1 MNDIIHDY
9 LLKNIPKSSPFFK
22 ELEAYAKENEVP
34 IMEPDSLYCL
44 LQILDIQKPK
54 RILELGT
61 AIGYSALKMA
71 DKLPD
76 AEIIT
81 VERDEERYEQ
91 AIHNIQRYGASDR
104 VKVLLTDAIEGAEEI
119 LAHGPFDAIF
129 IDAAKAQYEKFFH
142 IYTVSLAEN
151 GVIYSD
157 NVLFKGLALDMT
169 PEKQRKLRVARKMRH
184 FNDFLVTHP
193 DFETTTIPLGD
204 GLSISKR
211 KKTEAYHDKKT
222 NRSRRNWRFRFR

>member
-9 LLKNIPKSSPFFK
+9 LLKNIPKSSPFFE

-91 AIHNIQRYGASDR
+91 AIRNIQRYGANDR

-142 IYTVSLAEN
+142 IYTDSLAEN

-211 KKTEAYHDKKT
+211 KKTGGV
-222 NRSRRNWRFRFR
+222 S

>member
-9 LLKNIPKSSPFFK
+9 LLKNIPKSSPFFA

-119 LAHGPFDAIF
+119 LAQGPFDAIF

-142 IYTVSLAEN
+142 IYTDSLAEN

-211 KKTEAYHDKKT
+211 KKTGGV
-222 NRSRRNWRFRFR
+222 S

>member
-9 LLKNIPKSSPFFK
+9 LLKNIPKSSPFFE

-54 RILELGT
+54 RILEIGT

-211 KKTEAYHDKKT
+211 KKTGGV
-222 NRSRRNWRFRFR
+222 S

>member
-1 MNDIIHDY
+1 
-9 LLKNIPKSSPFFK
+9 
-22 ELEAYAKENEVP
+22 
-34 IMEPDSLYCL
+34 MEPDSLYCL

-91 AIHNIQRYGASDR
+91 AIHNIQRYGANDR

-142 IYTVSLAEN
+142 IYTDSLAEN

-211 KKTEAYHDKKT
+211 KLEAYHDKKT
-222 NRSRRNWRFRFR
+222 NRSRRNWRFRFW

>member
-9 LLKNIPKSSPFFK
+9 LLKHIPKSTPFFE
-22 ELEAYAKENEVP
+22 ELEVYAKEHEVP
-34 IMEPDSLYCL
+34 IMEPDSLHCL
-44 LQILDIQKPK
+44 LQILDIQKPE

-71 DKLPD
+71 DKLPKT
-76 AEIIT
+76 EIIT
-81 VERDEERYEQ
+81 IERDEERYKE
-91 AIHNIQRYGASDR
+91 ALHNIERYGASDR
-104 VKVLLTDAIEGAEEI
+104 IKVLLTDAIEGSEEI
-119 LAHGPFDAIF
+119 LTYGPFDAIF

-142 IYTVSLAEN
+142 IYTDSLAPD

-157 NVLFKGLALDMT
+157 NVLFKGLALDMS

-193 DFETTTIPLGD
+193 DFDTTTIPLGD

-211 KKTEAYHDKKT
+211 KKTGGI
-222 NRSRRNWRFRFR
+222 S

>member
-9 LLKNIPKSSPFFK
+9 LLKHIPESSPFFV
-22 ELEAYAKENEVP
+22 ELEKYAKENEVP
-34 IMEPDSLYCL
+34 IMERDSLYCL
-44 LQILDIQKPK
+44 LQILDIQKPQ

-71 DKLPD
+71 DKLPR
-76 AEIIT
+76 AEIIS
-81 VERDEERYEQ
+81 VERDEERYKQ
-91 AIHNIQRYGASDR
+91 AIHNIERYGAADR

-119 LAHGPFDAIF
+119 SSYGPFDAIF

-142 IYTVSLAEN
+142 IYTNSLAPD

-157 NVLFKGLALDMT
+157 NVLFKGLALDMS

-211 KKTEAYHDKKT
+211 RKTGGV
-222 NRSRRNWRFRFR
+222 S

>member
-9 LLKNIPKSSPFFK
+9 LLKNIPKSSPFFE

-81 VERDEERYEQ
+81 VERDEERYKQ
-91 AIHNIQRYGASDR
+91 AIHNIQRYGANDR
-104 VKVLLTDAIEGAEEI
+104 VKVLLTDAIKGAEEI

-142 IYTVSLAEN
+142 IYTDSLAEN

-211 KKTEAYHDKKT
+211 KKTGGVL
-222 NRSRRNWRFRFR
+222 

>member
-9 LLKNIPKSSPFFK
+9 LLKHIPKSSPFFE
-22 ELEAYAKENEVP
+22 ELEKYARENEVP
-34 IMEPDSLYCL
+34 IMEPDSLHCL

-71 DKLPD
+71 DKLPNT
-76 AEIIT
+76 EIVT
-81 VERDEERYEQ
+81 VERDEERYNK
-91 AIHNIQRYGASDR
+91 AIHNIERYGAADR
-104 VKVLLTDAIEGAEEI
+104 IKVLLTDAIEGAEGI
-119 LAHGPFDAIF
+119 LAYGPFDAIF

-142 IYTVSLAEN
+142 IYTDSLAPD

-157 NVLFKGLALDMT
+157 NVLFKGLALDMS
-169 PEKQRKLRVARKMRH
+169 PEKQRKLRVARKMRN

-211 KKTEAYHDKKT
+211 KKTGGI
-222 NRSRRNWRFRFR
+222 S

>member
-9 LLKNIPKSSPFFK
+9 LLKNIPKSSPFF
-22 ELEAYAKENEVP
+22 EQLEAYAKENEVP

-119 LAHGPFDAIF
+119 LDHGPFDAIF

-142 IYTVSLAEN
+142 IYTDSLAEN

-211 KKTEAYHDKKT
+211 KKTGGV
-222 NRSRRNWRFRFR
+222 S

>member
-9 LLKNIPKSSPFFK
+9 LLKHIPESSAFFL
-22 ELEAYAKENEVP
+22 ELERDAKENEVP

-71 DKLPD
+71 DKLPE
-76 AEIIT
+76 AEIVS
-81 VERDEERYEQ
+81 VERDEERYDQ
-91 AIHNIQRYGASDR
+91 AIHNIERYGADDR

-119 LAHGPFDAIF
+119 LSYGPFDAIF

-142 IYTVSLAEN
+142 IYTKSLAPD

-157 NVLFKGLALDMT
+157 NVLFKGLALDMSF
-169 PEKQRKLRVARKMRH
+169 EKQRKLRVARKMRD

-211 KKTEAYHDKKT
+211 KKTGGV
-222 NRSRRNWRFRFR
+222 S

>member
-9 LLKNIPKSSPFFK
+9 LLKNIPKSSPFFE

-81 VERDEERYEQ
+81 VERDEERYEH
-91 AIHNIQRYGASDR
+91 AIHNIQRYGANDR

-119 LAHGPFDAIF
+119 LANGPFDAIF

-142 IYTVSLAEN
+142 IYTDSLAEN

-211 KKTEAYHDKKT
+211 KKTGGV
-222 NRSRRNWRFRFR
+222 S

>member
-1 MNDIIHDY
+1 
-9 LLKNIPKSSPFFK
+9 
-22 ELEAYAKENEVP
+22 
-34 IMEPDSLYCL
+34 MEPDSLHCL

-71 DKLPD
+71 DKLPNT
-76 AEIIT
+76 EIVT
-81 VERDEERYEQ
+81 VERDEERYNK
-91 AIHNIQRYGASDR
+91 AIHNIERYGAADR
-104 VKVLLTDAIEGAEEI
+104 IKVLLTDAIEGAEGI
-119 LAHGPFDAIF
+119 LAYGPFDAIF

-142 IYTVSLAEN
+142 IYTDSLAPD

-157 NVLFKGLALDMT
+157 NVLFKGLALDMS
-169 PEKQRKLRVARKMRH
+169 PEKQRKLRVARKMRN
-184 FNDFLVTHP
+184 FNDFLVTHS

-211 KKTEAYHDKKT
+211 KKTGGI
-222 NRSRRNWRFRFR
+222 S

>member
-9 LLKNIPKSSPFFK
+9 LLKHIPKSSPFFE
-22 ELEAYAKENEVP
+22 ELEEYARENEVP
-34 IMEPDSLYCL
+34 IMEPDSLHCL

-71 DKLPD
+71 DKLPNT
-76 AEIIT
+76 EIVT
-81 VERDEERYEQ
+81 VERDEERYNK
-91 AIHNIQRYGASDR
+91 AIHNIERYGAADR
-104 VKVLLTDAIEGAEEI
+104 IKVLLTDAIEGAEGI
-119 LAHGPFDAIF
+119 LAYGPFDAIF

-142 IYTVSLAEN
+142 IYTDSLAPD

-157 NVLFKGLALDMT
+157 NVLFKGLALEMS
-169 PEKQRKLRVARKMRH
+169 PEKQRKLRVARKMRN

-211 KKTEAYHDKKT
+211 KKTGGI
-222 NRSRRNWRFRFR
+222 S

>member
-9 LLKNIPKSSPFFK
+9 LLKHIPESSPFFV
-22 ELEAYAKENEVP
+22 ELEKYAKENEVP
-34 IMEPDSLYCL
+34 IMERDSLYCL
-44 LQILDIQKPK
+44 LQILDIQKPQ

-71 DKLPD
+71 DKLPG
-76 AEIIT
+76 AEIIS
-81 VERDEERYEQ
+81 VERDEERYKQ
-91 AIHNIQRYGASDR
+91 AIHNIECYGAADR

-119 LAHGPFDAIF
+119 SSYGPFDAIF

-142 IYTVSLAEN
+142 IYTNSLAPD

-157 NVLFKGLALDMT
+157 NVLFKGLALDMS

-211 KKTEAYHDKKT
+211 RKTGGV
-222 NRSRRNWRFRFR
+222 S

>member
-9 LLKNIPKSSPFFK
+9 LLKHIPKSTPFFE
-22 ELEAYAKENEVP
+22 ELEAYAAENEVP

-76 AEIIT
+76 VEIIT
-81 VERDEERYEQ
+81 VERDEERYKQ
-91 AIHNIQRYGASDR
+91 AVHNIQRYGAADR
-104 VKVLLTDAIEGAEEI
+104 VKPLLTDAIEGAEEI
-119 LAHGPFDAIF
+119 LAYGPFDAIF

-142 IYTVSLAEN
+142 IYTDSLAEN

-157 NVLFKGLALDMT
+157 NVLFKGLALDMS

-193 DFETTTIPLGD
+193 DFDTTTIPLGD

-211 KKTEAYHDKKT
+211 KKTGGV
-222 NRSRRNWRFRFR
+222 S

>member
-9 LLKNIPKSSPFFK
+9 LLKNIPKSSPFFE

-81 VERDEERYEQ
+81 VERDEERYKQ

-142 IYTVSLAEN
+142 IYTDSLAEN

-169 PEKQRKLRVARKMRH
+169 PEKRRKLRVARKMRH

-211 KKTEAYHDKKT
+211 KKTGGV
-222 NRSRRNWRFRFR
+222 S

>member
-9 LLKNIPKSSPFFK
+9 LLKHIPKSSPFFE
-22 ELEAYAKENEVP
+22 ELEEYARENEVP
-34 IMEPDSLYCL
+34 IMEPDSLHCL

-71 DKLPD
+71 DKLPNT
-76 AEIIT
+76 EIVT
-81 VERDEERYEQ
+81 VERDEERYNK
-91 AIHNIQRYGASDR
+91 AIHNIERYGAADR
-104 VKVLLTDAIEGAEEI
+104 IKVLLTDAIEGAEGI
-119 LAHGPFDAIF
+119 LAYGPFDAIF

-142 IYTVSLAEN
+142 IYTDSLAPD

-157 NVLFKGLALDMT
+157 NVLFKGLALEMS
-169 PEKQRKLRVARKMRH
+169 PEKQRKLRVARKMRN
-184 FNDFLVTHP
+184 FNDFLVTHS

-211 KKTEAYHDKKT
+211 KKTGGI
-222 NRSRRNWRFRFR
+222 S

>member
-1 MNDIIHDY
+1 MNDIIHEY
-9 LLKNIPKSSPFFK
+9 LLKHIPKSSPFFE
-22 ELEAYAKENEVP
+22 ELEEYARENEVP
-34 IMEPDSLYCL
+34 IMEPDSLHCL

-71 DKLPD
+71 DKLPNT
-76 AEIIT
+76 EIVT
-81 VERDEERYEQ
+81 VERDEERYNK
-91 AIHNIQRYGASDR
+91 AIHNIERYGAADR
-104 VKVLLTDAIEGAEEI
+104 IKVLLTDAIEGAEGI
-119 LAHGPFDAIF
+119 LTYGPFDAIF

-142 IYTVSLAEN
+142 IYTDSLAPD

-157 NVLFKGLALDMT
+157 NVLFKGLALDMS
-169 PEKQRKLRVARKMRH
+169 PEKQRKLRVARKMRN
-184 FNDFLVTHP
+184 FNDFLVTHS

-211 KKTEAYHDKKT
+211 KKTGGI
-222 NRSRRNWRFRFR
+222 S

>member
-9 LLKNIPKSSPFFK
+9 LLKNIPKSSPFFE

-81 VERDEERYEQ
+81 VERDEKRYEQ

-104 VKVLLTDAIEGAEEI
+104 VKVLLTDAIEGAEKI

-142 IYTVSLAEN
+142 IYTDSLAEN

-211 KKTEAYHDKKT
+211 KKTGGV
-222 NRSRRNWRFRFR
+222 S

>member
-9 LLKNIPKSSPFFK
+9 LLKHIPKSSPFFE
-22 ELEAYAKENEVP
+22 ELEEYARENEVP

-71 DKLPD
+71 DKLPNT
-76 AEIIT
+76 EIVT
-81 VERDEERYEQ
+81 VERDEERYNK
-91 AIHNIQRYGASDR
+91 AIHNIERYGAADR
-104 VKVLLTDAIEGAEEI
+104 IKVLLTDAIEGAEGI
-119 LAHGPFDAIF
+119 LAYGPFDAIF

-142 IYTVSLAEN
+142 IYTDSLAPD

-157 NVLFKGLALDMT
+157 NVLFKGLALDMS
-169 PEKQRKLRVARKMRH
+169 PEKQRKLRVARKMRN

-211 KKTEAYHDKKT
+211 KKTGGI
-222 NRSRRNWRFRFR
+222 S

>member
-1 MNDIIHDY
+1 
-9 LLKNIPKSSPFFK
+9 
-22 ELEAYAKENEVP
+22 
-34 IMEPDSLYCL
+34 MEPDSLHCL

-71 DKLPD
+71 DKLPNT
-76 AEIIT
+76 EIVT
-81 VERDEERYEQ
+81 VERDDERYNK
-91 AIHNIQRYGASDR
+91 AIHNIERYGAADR
-104 VKVLLTDAIEGAEEI
+104 IKVLLTDAIEGAEEI
-119 LAHGPFDAIF
+119 LAYGPFDAIF

-142 IYTVSLAEN
+142 IYTDSLAPD

-157 NVLFKGLALDMT
+157 NVLFKGLALDMS
-169 PEKQRKLRVARKMRH
+169 PEKQRKLRVARKMRN

-211 KKTEAYHDKKT
+211 KKTGGI
-222 NRSRRNWRFRFR
+222 S

>member
-9 LLKNIPKSSPFFK
+9 LLKNIPKSSPIFE

-91 AIHNIQRYGASDR
+91 AIHNIQRYGANDR

-142 IYTVSLAEN
+142 IYTDSLAEN

-211 KKTEAYHDKKT
+211 KKTGGV
-222 NRSRRNWRFRFR
+222 S

>member
-9 LLKNIPKSSPFFK
+9 LLKNIPKSSPFFE

-91 AIHNIQRYGASDR
+91 AIHNIQRYGANDR

-129 IDAAKAQYEKFFH
+129 IDATKAQYEKFFH
-142 IYTVSLAEN
+142 IYTDSLAEN

-211 KKTEAYHDKKT
+211 KKTGGV
-222 NRSRRNWRFRFR
+222 S

>member
-9 LLKNIPKSSPFFK
+9 LLKHIPKSSPFFE
-22 ELEAYAKENEVP
+22 ELEEYARENEVP
-34 IMEPDSLYCL
+34 IMEPDSLHCL

-71 DKLPD
+71 DKLPNT
-76 AEIIT
+76 EIVT
-81 VERDEERYEQ
+81 VERDEERYNK
-91 AIHNIQRYGASDR
+91 AIHNIERYGAADR
-104 VKVLLTDAIEGAEEI
+104 IKVLLTDAIEGAEGI
-119 LAHGPFDAIF
+119 LAYGPFDAIF
-129 IDAAKAQYEKFFH
+129 IDAAKAQYEKFFY
-142 IYTVSLAEN
+142 IYTDSLAPD

-157 NVLFKGLALDMT
+157 NVLFKGLALDMS
-169 PEKQRKLRVARKMRH
+169 PEKQRKLRVARKMRN

-211 KKTEAYHDKKT
+211 KKTGGI
-222 NRSRRNWRFRFR
+222 S

>member
-9 LLKNIPKSSPFFK
+9 LLKNIPKSSPFFE

-81 VERDEERYEQ
+81 VERDEERYKQ
-91 AIHNIQRYGASDR
+91 AIHNIQRYGANDR

-119 LAHGPFDAIF
+119 LAHGLFDAIF

-142 IYTVSLAEN
+142 IYTDSLAEN

-211 KKTEAYHDKKT
+211 KKTGGV
-222 NRSRRNWRFRFR
+222 S

>member
-9 LLKNIPKSSPFFK
+9 LLKNIPKSSPFFE

-44 LQILDIQKPK
+44 LQILDIQKSK

-91 AIHNIQRYGASDR
+91 AIHNIQRYGANDR

-142 IYTVSLAEN
+142 IYTDSLAEN

-211 KKTEAYHDKKT
+211 KKTGGV
-222 NRSRRNWRFRFR
+222 S

>member
-9 LLKNIPKSSPFFK
+9 LLKNIPKSSPFFE

-91 AIHNIQRYGASDR
+91 AIHNIQRYGANDR

-129 IDAAKAQYEKFFH
+129 IDAAKTQYEKFFH
-142 IYTVSLAEN
+142 IYTDSLAEN

-211 KKTEAYHDKKT
+211 KKTGGV
-222 NRSRRNWRFRFR
+222 S

>member
-9 LLKNIPKSSPFFK
+9 LLKHIPKSTPFFE
-22 ELEAYAKENEVP
+22 ELEAYAEENEVP
-34 IMEPDSLYCL
+34 IMEPDSLHCL

-71 DKLPD
+71 DQLPNV
-76 AEIIT
+76 EIIT
-81 VERDEERYEQ
+81 VERDEERYKQ
-91 AIHNIQRYGASDR
+91 AVHNIQRYGASDR
-104 VKVLLTDAIEGAEEI
+104 VKPLLTDAIEGAEEI
-119 LAHGPFDAIF
+119 LPHGPFDAIF

-142 IYTVSLAEN
+142 IYTGSLAEN

-157 NVLFKGLALDMT
+157 NVLFKGLALDMS

-193 DFETTTIPLGD
+193 DFDTTTIPLGD

-211 KKTEAYHDKKT
+211 KKTGGV
-222 NRSRRNWRFRFR
+222 S

>member
-9 LLKNIPKSSPFFK
+9 LLKHIPKSSPFFE
-22 ELEAYAKENEVP
+22 ELEEYARENEVP
-34 IMEPDSLYCL
+34 IMELDSLHCL

-71 DKLPD
+71 DKLPNT
-76 AEIIT
+76 EIVT
-81 VERDEERYEQ
+81 VERDEERYNK
-91 AIHNIQRYGASDR
+91 AIHNIERYGAADR
-104 VKVLLTDAIEGAEEI
+104 IKVLLTDAIEGAEGI
-119 LAHGPFDAIF
+119 LAYGPFDAIF

-142 IYTVSLAEN
+142 IYTDSLAPD

-157 NVLFKGLALDMT
+157 NVLFKGLALDMS
-169 PEKQRKLRVARKMRH
+169 PEKQRKLRVARKMRN

-211 KKTEAYHDKKT
+211 KKTGGI
-222 NRSRRNWRFRFR
+222 S

>member
-9 LLKNIPKSSPFFK
+9 LLKHIPESSPFFV
-22 ELEAYAKENEVP
+22 ELEKYAKENEVP
-34 IMEPDSLYCL
+34 IMERDSLYCL
-44 LQILDIQKPK
+44 LQILDIQKPQ

-61 AIGYSALKMA
+61 AIGYSALKIA
-71 DKLPD
+71 DKLPG
-76 AEIIT
+76 AEIIS
-81 VERDEERYEQ
+81 VERDEERYKQ
-91 AIHNIQRYGASDR
+91 AIHNIERYGAADR

-119 LAHGPFDAIF
+119 SSYGPFDAIF

-142 IYTVSLAEN
+142 IYTNSLAPD

-157 NVLFKGLALDMT
+157 NVLFKGLALDMS

-211 KKTEAYHDKKT
+211 RKTGGV
-222 NRSRRNWRFRFR
+222 S

>member
-1 MNDIIHDY
+1 MIHEY
-9 LLKNIPKSSPFFK
+9 LLKHIPESSPFFV
-22 ELEAYAKENEVP
+22 ELETYAKENEVP

-54 RILELGT
+54 KILELGT

-71 DKLPD
+71 DKLPNT
-76 AEIIT
+76 EIIT
-81 VERDEERYEQ
+81 VERDEERYNK
-91 AIHNIQRYGASDR
+91 AIHNIERYGASDR
-104 VKVLLTDAIEGAEEI
+104 IKVLLTDAIEGAEEI
-119 LAHGPFDAIF
+119 LAYGPFDAIF

-142 IYTVSLAEN
+142 IYTDALAAD

-157 NVLFKGLALDMT
+157 NVLFKGLALDMS

-193 DFETTTIPLGD
+193 DFTTTTIPLGD

-211 KKTEAYHDKKT
+211 KKTGGE
-222 NRSRRNWRFRFR
+222 S

>member
-9 LLKNIPKSSPFFK
+9 LLKHIPESSPFFV
-22 ELEAYAKENEVP
+22 ELEKYAKENEVP
-34 IMEPDSLYCL
+34 IMERDSLYCL
-44 LQILDIQKPK
+44 LQILDIQKPQ

-71 DKLPD
+71 DKLPG
-76 AEIIT
+76 AEIIS
-81 VERDEERYEQ
+81 VERDEERYKQ
-91 AIHNIQRYGASDR
+91 AIHNIERYGAADR

-119 LAHGPFDAIF
+119 SSYGPFDAIF

-142 IYTVSLAEN
+142 IYTNSLAPD

-157 NVLFKGLALDMT
+157 NVLFKGLALDMS

-211 KKTEAYHDKKT
+211 RKTGGV
-222 NRSRRNWRFRFR
+222 S

>member
-9 LLKNIPKSSPFFK
+9 LLKNIPKSSPFFE

-119 LAHGPFDAIF
+119 LDQGPFDAIF

-142 IYTVSLAEN
+142 IYTDSLAEN

-211 KKTEAYHDKKT
+211 KKTGGV
-222 NRSRRNWRFRFR
+222 S

>member
-9 LLKNIPKSSPFFK
+9 LLKNIPKSSPFFE

-119 LAHGPFDAIF
+119 LDHSPFDAIF

-142 IYTVSLAEN
+142 IYTDSLAEN

-211 KKTEAYHDKKT
+211 KKTGGV
-222 NRSRRNWRFRFR
+222 S

>member
-9 LLKNIPKSSPFFK
+9 LLKNIPKSSPFFE

-91 AIHNIQRYGASDR
+91 AIHNIQRYGANDR
-104 VKVLLTDAIEGAEEI
+104 VKVLLTDAIEGAEGI

-142 IYTVSLAEN
+142 IYTDSLAEN

-211 KKTEAYHDKKT
+211 KKTGGV
-222 NRSRRNWRFRFR
+222 S